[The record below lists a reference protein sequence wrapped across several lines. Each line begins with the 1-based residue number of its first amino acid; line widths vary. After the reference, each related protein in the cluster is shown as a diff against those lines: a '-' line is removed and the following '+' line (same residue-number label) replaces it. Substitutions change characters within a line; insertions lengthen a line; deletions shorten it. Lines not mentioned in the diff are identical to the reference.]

1 MMAQILILNDGMILD
16 PAHAILA
23 GNVLWVYLDGNLTME
38 AAFTLLIDQDKT
50 ARITANEFG
59 VTTEYEGY
67 TDLFCI
73 RREDNGQVNAGLK
86 KAVD

>member
-1 MMAQILILNDGMILD
+1 MAQMLILNDGTILD

-23 GNVLWVYLDGNLTME
+23 GNVLYIYLDGTVTLE
-38 AAFTLLIDQDKT
+38 AAFALLIDPDKT
-50 ARITANEFG
+50 ARITSQEFG
-59 VTTEYEGY
+59 VVTEYEGY

>member
-1 MMAQILILNDGMILD
+1 MAQMLILNDGTILD

-23 GNVLWVYLDGNLTME
+23 SGVLWVYLDGNLTLE
-38 AAFTLLIDQDKT
+38 DAFVLLIDPDKT
-50 ARITANEFG
+50 AKITSQEFG
-59 VTTEYEGY
+59 IVTEYEGY

-86 KAVD
+86 RVVD

>member
-1 MMAQILILNDGMILD
+1 MAQMLILNDGTILD

-23 GNVLWVYLDGNLTME
+23 GGVLCVYIDGNLTLEE
-38 AAFTLLIDQDKT
+38 AFSLLIDPEKT
-50 ARITANEFG
+50 FRITSQEFG
-59 VTTEYEGY
+59 VVTEYERF

-86 KAVD
+86 KVVD